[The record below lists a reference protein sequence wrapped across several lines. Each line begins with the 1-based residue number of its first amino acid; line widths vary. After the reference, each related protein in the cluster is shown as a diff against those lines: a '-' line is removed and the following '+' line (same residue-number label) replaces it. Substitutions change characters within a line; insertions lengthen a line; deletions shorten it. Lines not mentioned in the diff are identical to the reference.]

1 MMCLSSSAL
10 CTMSTKFVL
19 FSATVYF
26 RDVMH
31 EVSGLLHIIIKVK
44 GKKIKFTL
52 EQSTK
57 DERGSRGIALLF
69 LEPRL

>member
-10 CTMSTKFVL
+10 CDMLTKFVP

-31 EVSGLLHIIIKVK
+31 EVSGLLHIVVKVK
-44 GKKIKFTL
+44 RKKVKFAL
-52 EQSTK
+52 EQAT
-57 DERGSRGIALLF
+57 EG
-69 LEPRL
+69 E